1 LAVVTKV
8 NAGDDDDDDD
18 DNDANAGNDDDDDND
33 ANDDDDADANDGN
46 GDDDEGGG
54 VWMRVGM
61 GMRRT
66 PLPTHGPSEVGF
78 MSRFEHRLWA
88 YAIDG

>member
-8 NAGDDDDDDD
+8 NA
-18 DNDANAGNDDDDDND
+18 D
-33 ANDDDDADANDGN
+33 ANDDDDAGDDD

-54 VWMRVGM
+54 RMGMRVRV

-66 PLPTHGPSEVGF
+66 PLPNHVPSEVGF
-78 MSRFEHRLWA
+78 MSRFKHRLWA
-88 YAIDG
+88 YGIDG